1 MIKSSL
7 FSLSVPDDP
16 GPDDGVFVAA
26 SVTIDDQL
34 VLVLVGLPSL
44 SFTDASKAF
53 ASTEVMGYFSRS
65 GMMTMMMCLCR
76 VCAALFYYLKKM
88 ESTELQPINDN
99 NDTDEVLPTILDGS
113 GVELPLV

>member
-44 SFTDASKAF
+44 SFTDASKAL

-65 GMMTMMMCLCR
+65 GMMTMTMMMICR
-76 VCAALFYYLKKM
+76 VCAALFYLRK
-88 ESTELQPINDN
+88 EEGINRVATN
-99 NDTDEVLPTILDGS
+99 KR
-113 GVELPLV
+113 